1 MASAKRSGAVTK
13 QSKAGAKARLLDEAP
28 STADVLQLAVPG
40 ADDAP
45 APPVFKMKDLMQ
57 ALTEGSEIKRSDL
70 REAAG
75 LVCAA
80 LGQAL
85 QEGKTINL
93 PGLGKITPRKRE
105 EKPSGDMLTARI
117 KLASPGQD
125 KAQVTPAEEA
135 GEEG

>member
-1 MASAKRSGAVTK
+1 MASVKRSGAVTK
-13 QSKAGAKARLLDEAP
+13 RTKAATKAVQRDETP
-28 STADVLQLAVPG
+28 STAEVLQLAVPG

-57 ALTEGSEIKRSDL
+57 ALTEGSQVKRSDL

-117 KLASPGQD
+117 KLAGP
-125 KAQVTPAEEA
+125 A
-135 GEEG
+135 GEKARAERSDEDGAEG